1 MFLVKFEKGDEIKIT
16 EVQKELLCLQS
27 SVIEHFTEDD
37 VIIIPKYVSK
47 KSFESIIR
55 FIDMCPA
62 DFDHNFSK
70 PIDKNEFHS
79 KAWLFENWLQG
90 MEKEDLFTLLNSAN
104 YLIIKSLIDLLC
116 AYIALRIK
124 YMTNEEMTDYFTI

>member
-16 EVQKELLCLQS
+16 EAQKELLCLQS

-55 FIDMCPA
+55 FIDMCPS
-62 DFDHNFSK
+62 DFDHNFAK

-90 MEKEDLFTLLNSAN
+90 MEKEDLFILLNSAN

-124 YMTNEEMTDYFTI
+124 YMTNEEMTYYFTI

>member
-1 MFLVKFEKGDEIKIT
+1 MFVVKFEQGDEIKIT
-16 EVQKELLCLQS
+16 ENQKELLCLQS
-27 SVIEHFTEDD
+27 IVIEHFTENDT
-37 VIIIPKYVSK
+37 IIIPKYVSK
-47 KSFESIIR
+47 ESFTAIIR

-62 DFDHNFSK
+62 DFDHTFAK

-90 MEKEDLFTLLNSAN
+90 LERKNLFNLLNSAN

>member
-1 MFLVKFEKGDEIKIT
+1 MFVVKFEQGDEIKIT
-16 EVQKELLCLQS
+16 EKQKELLCLQS
-27 SVIEHFTEDD
+27 TVIEYFTEND
-37 VIIIPKYVSK
+37 VIIMPKYISK
-47 KSFESIIR
+47 KSFEFIIR

-62 DFDHNFSK
+62 DFDHNFAK
-70 PIDKNEFHS
+70 PIDKNEFHA

-90 MEKEDLFTLLNSAN
+90 MDKKDLFSLLNSAN

>member
-1 MFLVKFEKGDEIKIT
+1 MRLKSQRHKKNY
-16 EVQKELLCLQS
+16 
-27 SVIEHFTEDD
+27 
-37 VIIIPKYVSK
+37 YVWEYETFFSALIFSK

-62 DFDHNFSK
+62 DFDHNFAK

-90 MEKEDLFTLLNSAN
+90 MEKEDLFSLLNSAN

-124 YMTNEEMTDYFTI
+124 YMTNEEMADYFKI